1 MHGLRGRERRRR
13 GGAGALAGAS
23 PPAQGHAQ
31 GRALGDGG
39 AGWGPES
46 APLVLRTLHQGGWTM
61 SHTPGDPYCVGAWM
75 SRNPTAVGPEE
86 LARQAYFTMRREGF
100 RHLPVVEEGRLVGM
114 VTDRDLRRP
123 DLSNDPDGWNDDYRL
138 SDDYTVRDLMTEKVL
153 TASPKDPLERAIK
166 TMQDARV
173 GALPVLDKTG
183 ALIGILTTRD
193 LMNALGAAL
202 AAKGEVLRR

>member
-1 MHGLRGRERRRR
+1 
-13 GGAGALAGAS
+13 
-23 PPAQGHAQ
+23 
-31 GRALGDGG
+31 
-39 AGWGPES
+39 
-46 APLVLRTLHQGGWTM
+46 M

-202 AAKGEVLRR
+202 AAKGEVPGRRARPPPGPRANARRPRLRRTGDSFRPPGGVCHRGGPEVFACRPYARSRGC